1 MKISDL
7 AVYCAYCHENI
18 ATKTRSVPIRRK
30 NGYKLMDIEPAV
42 AKVSLNLMA
51 GESLATLSPSLQ
63 SSVPSIPRSVYSQLA
78 DASSAT
84 VRERYR

>member
-30 NGYKLMDIEPAV
+30 NGYKLMDLEV
-42 AKVSLNLMA
+42 ELCEECNSLDNKI
-51 GESLATLSPSLQ
+51 LSDYF
-63 SSVPSIPRSVYSQLA
+63 SI
-78 DASSAT
+78 
-84 VRERYR
+84 